1 MQERGQCGICGA
13 PLPLHNLRAAV
24 GLCAT
29 WKEGREAMG
38 SGGNH
43 LAACGVGAAARP
55 DSLPVVTRACPEPP
69 PPPTFRGMPRV
80 ALSLWPHPGISPL
93 TGVPQSSHTLA
104 SAHLSLRQA
113 PSRWAGGQV
122 GRGRSH
128 GSQLGPGFWLLAP
141 VPFLFARP
149 GWPRRSPQ
157 ASPTPTARC
166 LSGWIERTLPAL
178 RRRSTAPRSHTCQLG
193 LAAPRHENL
202 LAGKWGPEVWPRN
215 RSE

>member
-1 MQERGQCGICGA
+1 MA
-13 PLPLHNLRAAV
+13 SV
-24 GLCAT
+24 GLPCRCITSELQWGFAQR
-29 WKEGREAMG
+29 GRR
-38 SGGNH
+38 GGRLWG
-43 LAACGVGAAARP
+43 LAATIWQ
-55 DSLPVVTRACPEPP
+55 PVVWVPQPGLTPCRWSPGPARSPP

-80 ALSLWPHPGISPL
+80 ALSLWPHPGVSSL
-93 TGVPQSSHTLA
+93 TGAPQSSHTPA
-104 SAHLSLRQA
+104 SAHLSSRQA

-128 GSQLGPGFWLLAP
+128 CSQLGPGFWLLAP

-178 RRRSTAPRSHTCQLG
+178 RRRSTAPQSHTCQLG
-193 LAAPRHENL
+193 LAAPCHENL